1 MLIGMDTKRRTTK
14 QQNYK
19 TQNSEKQN
27 DDHYKSANTTKE
39 RIFETYGELTSEYT
53 VFQIMIG
60 KQQISIGTS
69 RKTANWR

>member
-1 MLIGMDTKRRTTK
+1 MMIITNQRT
-14 QQNYK
+14 QQK
-19 TQNSEKQN
+19 SEL
-27 DDHYKSANTTKE
+27 
-39 RIFETYGELTSEYT
+39 FETYGELKSEYT

>member
-27 DDHYKSANTTKE
+27 DDHTNQRTQQKSE
-39 RIFETYGELTSEYT
+39 LFETNGELKSEYT